1 MTKNEQIKISE
12 QWRKLNLEIRT
23 IDRVMKMNGAAGRIF
38 DEEYLQ
44 WVSDKKALR
53 DSLTG
58 IVCALP
64 TNIYGL

>member
-23 IDRVMKMNGAAGRIF
+23 IDRVMKMNGAAGQIF

-53 DSLTG
+53 DSLTDL
-58 IVCALP
+58 VK
-64 TNIYGL
+64 